1 MRKHSPALLVTM
13 AALVALLS
21 LALPGASW
29 AAESDPW
36 VQVGSAVNLATADQP
51 GFRGG
56 VAVSADGDV
65 VAVGSPS
72 DDTAATDAGAVRVYQ
87 YSGGWSQRGADVR
100 GVAASDVAGTSV
112 ALSNDGL
119 VLAVGAPGNSFDM
132 GETGPDG
139 WVRVYDWNGSAWVQ
153 RGEVLAGVN
162 DHDRFGFSVSL
173 SNDGSVLAVGSPRR
187 DASGLNAGRTTIYTW
202 TSGAWSAR
210 GFIDGAAAS
219 DQSGWSVS
227 LNGTGTRVAIGA
239 RFAGGSLTGQ
249 VRVFNEDVGLWT
261 QVGGSLDGVAWAGF
275 GTSVSLSDDGDVVA
289 VGAPDD
295 ASSRGNTF
303 VYALAAGAWSQRGS
317 TIAGERGSDLSGTSV
332 SLSSDGRVVAIGA
345 EGNDDAGTEA
355 GHARVYRWNSGAW
368 SQRGADINGSTGG
381 AMAGKAVALDS
392 AGRSIAVRGSDAVRI
407 YSHPGSPEPP
417 PAPHGVTGTA
427 ANASVAVSWSPP
439 ASDGGETI
447 TRYTVTAGTGESC
460 FVTSVA
466 PATPATTCTVS
477 GLTNGASY
485 TFTVTATNSAGTG
498 SPSTASAPVVPRT
511 LPGQPTGVSG
521 APGDGSVVVSWT
533 PPASDGGAT
542 VTGYTVTAGTG
553 ESCSVT
559 SVAPATPATT
569 CTVSGLTNGA
579 SYTFTVT
586 ATNSAG
592 TGATSAP
599 SAPVIPVPT
608 AQPTEL
614 APAPA
619 PSTQSPASTAPPLPP
634 APEVDPCAGQSG
646 VALAAC
652 SAAGT
657 RAAAAT
663 AAKVA
668 LAGKLKAC
676 ARAVPAR
683 RSTCQAVARADHAL
697 ATARIG
703 AAASRTVALARCA
716 AGPAGSRATCR
727 AKANRSYRARVA
739 AATAKAR
746 VAKARARR

>member
-1 MRKHSPALLVTM
+1 MPLIDLARTGLDDGRHPWNGGGVERTPPDPLTLI
-13 AALVALLS
+13 AALVAFLL
-21 LALPGASW
+21 LAFPGASW

-36 VQVGSAVNLATADQP
+36 VQVGSAMNLATADAS

-56 VAVSADGDV
+56 VAVSADGNV
-65 VAVGSPS
+65 MAVGSPS

-87 YSGGWSQRGADVR
+87 YSGGWSQRGADVL

-139 WVRVYDWNGSAWVQ
+139 WVRVYDWNGTAWVQ
-153 RGEVLAGVN
+153 RGAVLAGVN

-261 QVGGSLDGVAWAGF
+261 QVGGSLNGVAWSGF
-275 GTSVSLSDDGDVVA
+275 GTSVSLSDGGDVVA

-345 EGNDDAGTEA
+345 EGNDDAGQEA

-417 PAPHGVTGTA
+417 SAPHGVTGTA

-447 TRYTVTAGTGESC
+447 T
-460 FVTSVA
+460 
-466 PATPATTCTVS
+466 
-477 GLTNGASY
+477 
-485 TFTVTATNSAGTG
+485 
-498 SPSTASAPVVPRT
+498 
-511 LPGQPTGVSG
+511 
-521 APGDGSVVVSWT
+521 
-533 PPASDGGAT
+533 
-542 VTGYTVTAGTG
+542 GYTVTAGTG

-559 SVAPATPATT
+559 SVAPATPTTT
-569 CTVSGLTNGA
+569 CSVSGLTNGA

-586 ATNSAG
+586 ATNSVG

-599 SAPVIPVPT
+599 SAPVTPVPT

-657 RAAAAT
+657 RTAAAT

-703 AAASRTVALARCA
+703 AGASRTVALARCA